1 MRRLD
6 DTKARYVDLSYGWQ
20 NRGDTMRLRSR
31 RRRRWL
37 LLAGST
43 ALLVL
48 LGLYWWL
55 S

>member
-31 RRRRWL
+31 RRRWWL
-37 LLAGST
+37 LLVGSI
-43 ALLVL
+43 ALGVL
-48 LGLYWWL
+48 IGLYRWL
-55 S
+55 G